1 MLNILIFQKNLIV
14 VVVSFSTDKEE
25 KEIQKEHRKN
35 TEKNTERTQGK
46 EMSSGQVAVKSGESA
61 VVSRKVELPKFSP
74 EDIPSIIGPSQKVC
88 EDNPKMRNLPSLKKN
103 VITPAWKSFKTY
115 QESLDDDHENKKKN
129 PGKIFVKL
137 ARGVKQ
143 SGDQVVIGTIECD
156 SDEMFKFIMLH
167 LNKYRDSFKKP
178 QRKMFYN
185 IYAQFPQ
192 HLIPLLIGSG
202 GSGVRELKNKA
213 TEFMDE
219 SFADEDFEKCEKSF
233 LKVTPFE
240 PRDLEDFLEN
250 VDGERSSFVGD
261 RPTTEEDKMIKMI
274 KMSVS
279 SFAKKESFQN
289 FTECLC
295 DVVREKL
302 EEIKDRDQEREA
314 KRNKDREEDLAE
326 CMEAL
331 EQEW

>member
-1 MLNILIFQKNLIV
+1 
-14 VVVSFSTDKEE
+14 
-25 KEIQKEHRKN
+25 
-35 TEKNTERTQGK
+35 
-46 EMSSGQVAVKSGESA
+46 MSSGQVATKSGGSA
-61 VVSRKVELPKFSP
+61 VVSRKVEMPKFSP
-74 EDIPSIIGPSQKVC
+74 EDIPSIIGPSAKVC
-88 EDNPKMRNLPSLKKN
+88 EEKPHMKKLPSLKKN

-115 QESLDDDHENKKKN
+115 QESLEDDHENKKKN

-137 ARGVKQ
+137 GRGMNK
-143 SGDQVVIGTIECD
+143 DKEEVVLATIECE
-156 SDEMFKFIMLH
+156 SEEMFKFIMLH
-167 LNKYRDSFKKP
+167 LNKYQDSFKKP

-213 TEFMDE
+213 TEFMDD
-219 SFADEDFEKCEKSF
+219 SFTDEDFEKCEKSF

-240 PRDLEDFLEN
+240 PRDLDDFLEN

-261 RPTTEEDKMIKMI
+261 HPTEEEKMI

-302 EEIKDRDQEREA
+302 EEIKDRDREREA
-314 KRNKDREEDLAE
+314 RRNKDREEDLAE